1 MKTGVKIGENSKKGF
16 TPDIELALNPNLIN
30 DKNTIQLIEQQALKY
45 LHGDT
50 FELDA
55 PIGIHLVS
63 YQNQPLGFIK
73 HLGNRF
79 NNLYPKEW
87 RIRMDLGF

>member
-1 MKTGVKIGENSKKGF
+1 MSTSLLTYPNS
-16 TPDIELALNPNLIN
+16 IQVSRQEAL
-30 DKNTIQLIEQQALKY
+30 EY

-50 FELDA
+50 FSLSGTPGFQLIRFENEA
-55 PIGIHLVS
+55 
-63 YQNQPLGFIK
+63 LGWIK

-87 RIRMDLGF
+87 RIKMDVK